1 MILEESVLQECY
13 YHLKS
18 GLFQV
23 KELES
28 TALDNLVKN
37 KMPAVGVDL
46 GGTKI
51 RAAAIMDSQLV
62 SEPRQV
68 PTPNGPENI
77 VQAVLDLVLGFQKE
91 FVLSGIGIATAGI
104 VNCDTGEIVGST
116 GNLPGWTGTPLKQV
130 LEEKTMLPTL
140 VDNDANAAAYG
151 EASARHMMHTTC
163 VSVVT
168 LGTGIGGGL
177 ILKGKLY
184 RGAHWGGGEIGHIR
198 IAMGNKRL
206 CTCGLFD
213 CWEAYG
219 AGRGL
224 VTTAKDI
231 LSGLSSNQ
239 TPLCSKGDKLTT
251 HDIVDAARS
260 GDIVAQ
266 RAMETWHEHIASGMV
281 NLAHILDPDAFIV
294 TGGLADCVDF
304 GLLHE
309 MVTDRCLP
317 RIGESLEIYKSE
329 LGGMAGIIGAGQLVL
344 DSMLESK

>member
-1 MILEESVLQECY
+1 MNQVESPN
-13 YHLKS
+13 
-18 GLFQV
+18 
-23 KELES
+23 
-28 TALDNLVKN
+28 LDNLIKN

-51 RAAAIMDSQLV
+51 RAAAIADGKLV

-68 PTPNGPENI
+68 PTPSGPENI
-77 VQAVLDLVLGFQKE
+77 VQAILDLVVGFQKD

-104 VNCDTGEIVGST
+104 VNCDTGEVIGST
-116 GNLPGWTGTPLKQV
+116 GNLPGWTGTPLKKV
-130 LEEKTMLPTL
+130 LEERTMLPTL

-151 EASARHMMHTTC
+151 EAHSRDLMRTSC
-163 VSVVT
+163 VAVVT

-177 ILKGKLY
+177 IINGKLF
-184 RGAHWGGGEIGHIR
+184 RGAHWSGGEIGHIR
-198 IAMGNKRL
+198 ISMGNKRL

-224 VTTAKDI
+224 VATGREI
-231 LSGLSSNQ
+231 LSGLSSGA
-239 TPLCSKGDKLTT
+239 TPLYDKGENLTT
-251 HDIVDAARS
+251 HDIVDASRK

-266 RAMETWHEHIASGMV
+266 RAMDQWHEHIAAGMV

-304 GLLHE
+304 NLLRE

-317 RIGESLEIYKSE
+317 RIAESLIIHKSE
-329 LGGMAGIIGAGQLVL
+329 LAGMAGIIGAGQLVL
-344 DSMLESK
+344 DAISDRIQDKQTSELRA